1 MHSRSS
7 VEVFIVDDAPS
18 IRTRIAE
25 LLDEIDGIVIVGEAE
40 TSRHAIDEILRLRP
54 DFVVLDYQLVGS
66 TAVDVLRAV
75 CPLAPEVVFLILTNH
90 PSPQYRLVCLDA
102 GAKFYFD
109 KSTQFKE
116 IRQVIAGSRTSPR
129 QQLLD

>member
-1 MHSRSS
+1 MSAASS
-7 VEVFIVDDAPS
+7 VKVFIVDDAPS
-18 IRTRIAE
+18 IRTRITE
-25 LLDEIDGIVIVGEAE
+25 LLSEIEGMVIVGEAE
-40 TSRHAIDEILRLRP
+40 TSHDAIAAIMRLRP
-54 DFVVLDYQLVGS
+54 HFVVLDYQLVGS

-90 PSPQYRLVCLDA
+90 PSPQYRLVCLEA

-116 IRQVIAGSRTSPR
+116 IRRVIAASRAGPR
-129 QQLLD
+129 QQHNG